1 MDPKKLIKE
10 GKLAEA
16 RALLTDAVK
25 SSPGDVASRTLLF
38 QVLSF
43 CGEFEKARRH
53 LETIAVQD
61 AARAAGVQVYLNL
74 VQAETERQA
83 VWRQQQTCTFLPE
96 KPAYAG
102 QYETA
107 WRMLAEQKLDDARK
121 ALEQIGAEQPPVTG
135 TLNGESIDGFSD
147 TDPRLFCFL
156 EAFVHERYV
165 LVPIEAVREILV
177 QAPGTLFDLLWTS
190 ARITTWDGLTLNCY
204 LPVLYPQSCDHEDD
218 RIKLGRMTDWIS
230 LGGGLFKG
238 AGQHVFQAGER
249 DIGILEIRE
258 AVFNPPVKEH

>member
-1 MDPKKLIKE
+1 MDPKELIKE

-16 RALLTDAVK
+16 RALLTDAVR

-43 CGEFEKARRH
+43 CGELAKARRQ
-53 LETIAVQD
+53 LETIAAQD
-61 AARAAGVQVYLNL
+61 TARAAGVQVYLNL

-83 VWRQQQTCTFLPE
+83 VWRQRQTRAFFPE
-96 KPAYAG
+96 EPAYAG
-102 QYETA
+102 QFETA
-107 WRMLAEQKLDDARK
+107 CRMLAEQKFADARK
-121 ALEQIGAEQPPVTG
+121 ALEQIGAEQQAVSG

-165 LVPIEAVREILV
+165 LVPIEAVREMLV
-177 QAPGTLFDLLWTS
+177 QAPRTLFDLQWTS
-190 ARITTWDGLTLNCY
+190 ARITTWNGLTLNCY
-204 LPVLYPQSCDHEDD
+204 LPVLYPQSSDHEDD

-230 LGGGLFKG
+230 LGGDLFKG
-238 AGQHVFQAGER
+238 VGQHVFQAGER

-258 AVFNPPVKEH
+258 AVFNSPVKEQ

>member
-1 MDPKKLIKE
+1 MTPKELIKE

-16 RALLTDAVK
+16 RALLTDAVR
-25 SSPGDVASRTLLF
+25 SSPADVASRTLLV

-43 CGEFEKARRH
+43 CGELEKARRH
-53 LETIAVQD
+53 LETIAAQD

-83 VWRQQQTCTFLPE
+83 VWRQRQTRAFFPE
-96 KPAYAG
+96 EPAYVG
-102 QYETA
+102 QYEA
-107 WRMLAEQKLDDARK
+107 ACRMLAEQKFADARK
-121 ALEQIGAEQPPVTG
+121 ALEHIGVEQHAVSG

-165 LVPIEAVREILV
+165 LVPIEAVREISV

-204 LPVLYPQSCDHEDD
+204 LPVLYPQSSDHEDD

-238 AGQHVFQAGER
+238 VGQHVFQAGEK

-258 AVFNPPVKEH
+258 AVFNSPVKEQ